1 MQKIISRAT
10 LGRLPLYL
18 SYLKSIDSEYISSSA
33 IAQDLDLGDVLVRK
47 DLNSVCGQG
56 KPKIGFQTKNLV
68 KALSKALEVGKTT
81 PAIVV
86 GAGKLGMALL
96 DYSGFK
102 DYGLDIIAAFDS
114 DESKFAELNG
124 QKPVYSMENLNRF
137 CRIHDVKLGIITV
150 PDRSAQSVCDALV
163 ACGIDAIWNF
173 SSIILSAPDR
183 VTISNENLA
192 LSLAHLHISQNH

>member
-1 MQKIISRAT
+1 
-10 LGRLPLYL
+10 
-18 SYLKSIDSEYISSSA
+18 
-33 IAQDLDLGDVLVRK
+33 
-47 DLNSVCGQG
+47 
-56 KPKIGFQTKNLV
+56 
-68 KALSKALEVGKTT
+68 
-81 PAIVV
+81 
-86 GAGKLGMALL
+86 MALL